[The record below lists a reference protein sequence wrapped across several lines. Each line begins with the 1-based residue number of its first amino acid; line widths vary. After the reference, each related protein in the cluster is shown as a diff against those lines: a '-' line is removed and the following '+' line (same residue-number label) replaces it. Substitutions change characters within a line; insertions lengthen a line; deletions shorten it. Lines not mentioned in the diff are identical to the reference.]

1 MLGTLHILA
10 NLKIFFAG
18 QFVIRSET
26 YYPNRIAFYNDKV
39 FAQLATLNRLVNL
52 AMYTRNTLKMY

>member
-10 NLKIFFAG
+10 NLTG